1 MTVVPGWLNDIVR
14 DFAAGLGLKGFALN
28 SEGAAALRF
37 ENGAGLRMEYAAGYL
52 VLSMSVDSPCDP
64 EAAKLLLSA
73 ADPLRRGAFAIR
85 AGFAGTPPHAV
96 FAVRFE
102 PADVTLGNLDAAMSE
117 LWRAAENYRRR
128 LGA

>member
-1 MTVVPGWLNDIVR
+1 MTETPGWLNDIVR

-28 SEGAAALRF
+28 SDGAAALRF
-37 ENGAGLRMEYAAGYL
+37 ENGTGFRMEYAAGFL

-64 EAAKLLLSA
+64 AAAKLLLSA
-73 ADPLRRGAFAIR
+73 ADPLRRDAFAIR
-85 AGFAGTPPHAV
+85 AGFAGKPLRAV

-102 PADVTLGNLDAAMSE
+102 PADVTLGNLEAAMSG
-117 LWRAAENYRRR
+117 LWRAAENHARR

>member
-1 MTVVPGWLNDIVR
+1 MVPGWLNDIVR

-28 SEGAAALRF
+28 SDGVAALRF
-37 ENGAGLRMEYAAGYL
+37 ENGTGLRMEYASGFL

-64 EAAKLLLSA
+64 AAAKLLLSA
-73 ADPLRRGAFAIR
+73 ADPLRRGSFAIR

-102 PADVTLGNLDAAMSE
+102 PADVTLGNLDAAMAE
-117 LWRAAENYRRR
+117 LWRATENFSRR
-128 LGA
+128 LGS